1 MYLIRPITLDDLPAL
16 LELTRLTGFG
26 LTTLPND
33 EKLLKRR
40 IKESLRGFDKLADD
54 DPPIGETYL
63 FVMEHLPTNQICG
76 TCGIVSKVGGFEP
89 FYAYRIETS
98 IHSSAVL
105 HVRKEI
111 RTLHLVE
118 MHSGPCEIGSLFL
131 SPEHRGAGNGR
142 LLSLSRF
149 LFMANYPA
157 YFDPMVIA
165 EMRGVVDAQGRSPF
179 WDAVG
184 RHFFEIDFPKAD
196 YLSMVNKR
204 FIADLMPKHPIYI
217 PLLPREA
224 QEVIGEVHQHTKPA
238 QRILEE
244 EGFESCDMVDIFEAG
259 PVVRCA
265 LSEVRAIRE
274 SKKAEVGQV
283 GSMATEPESYVVSNC
298 REPFRAAKG
307 PLGVDEAGRV
317 TLGSDLAAALRISS
331 GDSIRY
337 VAMRASQKPAQRYH
351 DANISYD

>member
-1 MYLIRPITLDDLPAL
+1 MYIIRPITLEDLPAL

-40 IKESLRGFDKLADD
+40 IKESLRGFEKMADD

-63 FVMEHLPTNQICG
+63 FVMEHLPSRQICG

-89 FYAYRIETS
+89 FYAYVIQTS
-98 IHSSAVL
+98 IHASEVL

-111 RTLHLVE
+111 RALHLVGQ
-118 MHSGPCEIGSLFL
+118 HSGPCEVGSLFL
-131 SPEHRGAGNGR
+131 SPQHRAGGNGR

-149 LFMANYPA
+149 LFMANFPQ

-165 EMRGVVDAQGRSPF
+165 EMRGVVDNSGHSPF
-179 WDAVG
+179 WDAIG
-184 RHFFEIDFPKAD
+184 RHFFDIDFPKAD

-217 PLLPREA
+217 PLLPKEA
-224 QEVIGEVHQHTKPA
+224 QAVIGEVHEHTRPA
-238 QRILEE
+238 LKILRD
-244 EGFESCDMVDIFEAG
+244 EGFELCDQVDIFEGG

-265 LSEVRAIRE
+265 LKEIRAVRE
-274 SKKAEVGQV
+274 SRCATVQRVSEQPVESGQTFV
-283 GSMATEPESYVVSNC
+283 IANC
-298 REPFRAAKG
+298 RGAFRAASG
-307 PLGVDEAGRV
+307 LLSVGETGELTLGADVAGALGVSAGEQV
-317 TLGSDLAAALRISS
+317 
-331 GDSIRY
+331 RY
-337 VAMRASQKPAQRYH
+337 AQMRHKTAERYH
-351 DANISYD
+351 DANVSFD